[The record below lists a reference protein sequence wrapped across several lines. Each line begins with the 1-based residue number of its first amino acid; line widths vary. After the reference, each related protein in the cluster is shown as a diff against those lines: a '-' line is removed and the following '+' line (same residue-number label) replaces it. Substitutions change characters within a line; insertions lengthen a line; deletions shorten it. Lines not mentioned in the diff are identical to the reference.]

1 MPKPCSKHRRAASS
15 TAIRFLFLICAFLCV
30 AGRAEAAPSRPA
42 PQASTIEFRQ
52 TEAVFDSGLEIP
64 TSGWRA
70 QSIPHTWPLTDAQEQ
85 QQAYRAVWLRMRFD
99 RSALPAG
106 ALALLTQDNR
116 EQVMVFVNGT
126 DVFRNFAQPGERTQA
141 WYRPYLVPIPNHV
154 LREKGNELVVR
165 IGTRYVLQAG
175 PMVIGPERELQ
186 NRYAWLFFW
195 RDSGVRMINYA
206 MLGLGAVA
214 FLVWLFRRNEPEFLF
229 LALASG
235 IWFAND
241 YQFFATTSP
250 PNEHLFAVASDFA
263 IYPAMVASLG
273 FCLLY
278 LKDRY
283 AWQIIIGS
291 TVIGVGLWAMFWLDV
306 IDNGEFYLLSHS
318 LNLLVCGKIV
328 FGLRRSSP
336 IEHWLTVLILAGLTV
351 GDIHDMGRFK
361 GIDWWDGLGFYM
373 QPFTG
378 FVFCGA
384 FLLYFGRRAVIAF
397 SSLENVNRD
406 LEQRISVARRE
417 LVESEEARHALE
429 VERALEGERER
440 LMREVHD
447 GIGSNLVT
455 ALAIAEQERQPGTT
469 VRTLRRAI
477 SDLKLTVDSLEP
489 VNGDMVLLL
498 ANFRHRLEPDLRRAG
513 IAIRWDVKPCRNLPW
528 LDPGSALH
536 VLRVFQEAASNA
548 VSHSGAMTLALGC
561 CEEARAGR
569 CGVLVFVSDDGCG
582 FDASTL
588 DDRGKGLASMRT
600 RIGSLHGEFGC
611 SSHKGE
617 GTTVSVWLPLER

>member
-1 MPKPCSKHRRAASS
+1 LKHRREALS
-15 TAIRFLFLICAFLCV
+15 TAISLFLLLCV
-30 AGRAEAAPSRPA
+30 LACFAGQAAAAPARPA
-42 PQASTIEFRQ
+42 EQTSTIAFRQ
-52 TEAVFDSGLEIP
+52 AESVFDQSLEIP
-64 TSGWRA
+64 TSGWTR
-70 QSIPHTWPLTDAQEQ
+70 QSIPHTWPLTEAQKTE
-85 QQAYRAVWLRMRFD
+85 QAYRAVWLRMRFD
-99 RSALPAG
+99 RSALPAE
-106 ALALLTQDNR
+106 ALALLIQDNR
-116 EQVMVFVNGT
+116 EQVMIFVNGT
-126 DVFRNFAQPGERTQA
+126 DIFRNFAQPDERTQA

-154 LREKGNELVVR
+154 LRETDNEIVVR
-165 IGTRYVLQAG
+165 IGTRYILQAG
-175 PMVIGPERELQ
+175 PIVIGPERELQ
-186 NRYAWLFFW
+186 SAYAWRFFW
-195 RDSGVRMINYA
+195 RDSGVRMANYA

-214 FLVWLFRRNEPEFLF
+214 FLVWLFRRKEPEYLF
-229 LALASG
+229 LTLASL

-241 YQFFATTSP
+241 YQFFATVSP
-250 PNEHLFAVASDFA
+250 RNEHLFAVASDFA
-263 IYPAMVASLG
+263 IYPAMIASLG

-278 LKDRY
+278 LKDPHS
-283 AWQIIIGS
+283 WKIIIGS
-291 TVIGVGLWAMFWLDV
+291 SGIGIGLWLLFWLGA
-306 IDNGEFYLLSHS
+306 IDNGGFYLLSHAV
-318 LNLLVCGKIV
+318 NLVVCGKII

-336 IEHWLTVLILAGLTV
+336 IEHWLTVLILVGLTV

-378 FVFCGA
+378 FVFCAA
-384 FLLYFGRRAVIAF
+384 FLLSFGRRAVLSF

-406 LEQRISVARRE
+406 LEQRISVARQE
-417 LVESEEARHALE
+417 LVESEDARHKLE

-455 ALAIAEQERQPGTT
+455 ALAIAERERQPGTT

-489 VNGDMVLLL
+489 VNGDIVLLL

-548 VSHSGAMTLALGC
+548 VSHSGAKTLELGC
-561 CEEARAGR
+561 HEEERAGR
-569 CGVLVFVSDDGCG
+569 WGVSVFISDDGSG
-582 FDASTL
+582 FDTSAL
-588 DDRGKGLASMRT
+588 DDRGKGLSSMRA

-611 SSHKGE
+611 SSDKVR

>member
-1 MPKPCSKHRRAASS
+1 MLKPCLKHRREALS
-15 TAIRFLFLICAFLCV
+15 TAISLLLLLGVLACFAMPV
-30 AGRAEAAPSRPA
+30 DAAPVRPA
-42 PQASTIEFRQ
+42 PQRSTIDFRQ
-52 TEAVFDSGLEIP
+52 AEAVFDSGLVIP

-70 QSIPHTWPLTDAQEQ
+70 QSIPHTWPLTDAQKK
-85 QQAYRAVWLRMRFD
+85 QQAYQAVWLRMRFD
-99 RSALPAG
+99 RSALPPE

-116 EQVMVFVNGT
+116 EQVMIFVNGT
-126 DVFRNFAQPGERTQA
+126 DIFRNFAQPGERTQA

-154 LREKGNELVVR
+154 LRETGNEIVVR

-175 PMVIGPERELQ
+175 PMTIGPERELQ
-186 NRYAWLFFW
+186 NRYAWLYFW
-195 RDSGVRMINYA
+195 RDSGVRMVNYA

-214 FLVWLFRRNEPEFLF
+214 FLVWLFRRKEPEYLF
-229 LALASG
+229 LALASV

-241 YQFFATTSP
+241 YQFFATVSP

-278 LKDRY
+278 LKDPHS
-283 AWQIIIGS
+283 WKIIIGS
-291 TVIGVGLWAMFWLDV
+291 SVIGIGLWLLFWHGA
-306 IDNGEFYLLSHS
+306 IDNGGFYLLSHAV
-318 LNLLVCGKIV
+318 NLAVCGKIL
-328 FGLRRSSP
+328 FRLRRSSP

-361 GIDWWDGLGFYM
+361 GIDWWEGLGFYM

-406 LEQRISVARRE
+406 LEKRISLARRE
-417 LVESEEARHALE
+417 LVESEEARHNLE
-429 VERALEGERER
+429 VERALERERER

-489 VNGDMVLLL
+489 VNGDIVLLL

-513 IAIRWDVKPCRNLPW
+513 ITIRWEVKPCRNLLW

-548 VSHSGAMTLALGC
+548 ISHSGAKTLALGC
-561 CEEARAGR
+561 REEERVGR
-569 CGVLVFVSDDGCG
+569 WGVMVFVSDNGRG

-588 DDRGKGLASMRT
+588 GDHGKGLASMRT
-600 RIGSLHGEFGC
+600 RIGSLDGEFIC
-611 SSHKGE
+611 SSVKGE
-617 GTTVSVWLPLER
+617 GTTVSVWLPLDR